1 VVLPLVLIA
10 IFIGWLYVRHR
21 RRAKRD
27 KRRGEFAEKELLN
40 LSFVAARDKAGRE
53 GNPPAE

>member
-1 VVLPLVLIA
+1 MVLPLVLIT
-10 IFIGWLYVRHR
+10 IFIGWLYVRHK

-40 LSFVAARDKAGRE
+40 LSFVAARDKAARE
-53 GNPPAE
+53 RDPSAE